1 MNALQQGGG
10 AAAPA
15 PAAADPPSA
24 HLLPAGE
31 PAGDFRLLGL
41 IGEGASG
48 IVYRADQPPSRRE
61 CAVRE
66 YLPAP
71 LASRVAGTAR
81 VQPRS
86 GAHAAAFDAG
96 RLHFLDGARV
106 LMRLN
111 HPALAKVLARW
122 EANGTAYQAMPVYEG
137 PTLAQALA
145 RRAGPPDEREL
156 LGWLLPLLEA
166 LRLLHAQPCLHRGI
180 TPWNIVLAE
189 RGPVL
194 LDLGGPGDAPPVS
207 AAARGYAAPE
217 VADGRAQAQGPW
229 SDLYALA
236 AVACEALTGRPPP
249 PAAERTADDRLQPLS
264 RLAGPACGAPLL
276 ATLDA
281 ALALRPEDR
290 PRSATDFLQRLQ
302 GGPASQQPSWP
313 REERHVAPAAVERTQ
328 PAVPSPQPPAAGR
341 RDRGVVLVALVA
353 ALAGAA
359 LLWLWPAG
367 REAAPPPAPH
377 KTAPMAAVRPAD
389 ALTFLGPAS
398 PGAGRRA
405 GM

>member
-66 YLPAP
+66 YLPVP
-71 LASRVAGTAR
+71 LASRVAGTER

-145 RRAGPPDEREL
+145 RRGGPSDEQEL

-207 AAARGYAAPE
+207 AAARRYAAPE
-217 VADGRAQAQGPW
+217 VDGARMQEQGPW

-236 AVACEALTGRPPP
+236 AVACEALTGHPPP
-249 PAAERTADDRLQPLS
+249 PAAERMVDDRLQPLS

-290 PRSATDFLQRLQ
+290 PRSAADFLQRLQ
-302 GGPASQQPSWP
+302 GGGPASQSPASP
-313 REERHVAPAAVERTQ
+313 REALRIAPAAVAHAQ
-328 PAVPSPQPPAAGR
+328 PAVPSPSAAGR

-359 LLWLWPAG
+359 LLWLWPAD
-367 REAAPPPAPH
+367 RETAPPPAPH
-377 KTAPMAAVRPAD
+377 KSAPMAAARSGD
-389 ALTFLGPAS
+389 DLTLLGPVS
-398 PGAGRRA
+398 SGAGRRV